1 MLSQRLSQKQVELK
15 IIQSKDIKIEEQKN
29 TTNQAVT
36 GLRILMADQKVI
48 QLSWIITEWTKV
60 KKGEKYI

>member
-1 MLSQRLSQKQVELK
+1 MLSRRLSQKQVELK

-29 TTNQAVT
+29 TSNQAVT

-60 KKGEKYI
+60 KKGEKNI

>member
-29 TTNQAVT
+29 TSNQAVT
-36 GLRILMADQKVI
+36 DLRILMADQKVI

-60 KKGEKYI
+60 KKGEKNI

>member
-29 TTNQAVT
+29 TSNQAVT

-48 QLSWIITEWTKV
+48 QLS
-60 KKGEKYI
+60 

>member
-29 TTNQAVT
+29 TTNQVVT

-48 QLSWIITEWTKV
+48 QLS
-60 KKGEKYI
+60 